1 MTGDAW
7 ITLSVLIVV
16 VVGLMS
22 SRIGI
27 DVVMAGGLAVLMTL
41 GVVDFNQASA
51 GFASPAV
58 LMLGGLFVVAAGLE
72 HTGAIRL
79 VAAKMLGKPRGVR
92 MAQLRMMA
100 PVALFSGFMSNT
112 TVVAIAIPIVRDWAR
127 RLRMSPSALFLP
139 LSFAA
144 MLGGKLT
151 LIGSASNLIIME
163 EFVEY
168 AEHSETMA
176 TSLSPAW
183 MFFGIAA
190 IGLPC
195 SIVGILFI
203 TLTARKLIPDRRPVC
218 DLNDDARRYRTEVV
232 VAADSPVIGRTIEQA
247 DLRSLPGLFLSEIER
262 GGHILPAVSPDE
274 VLQAGDRL
282 AFVGVLESV
291 IDLRRVKGLEL
302 DDQQAQKLPVNVTQ
316 RRLVEAV
323 VSLNSPLV
331 DRSVRESRF
340 RTRYNAVIVAVH
352 RQGRQVEG
360 KIGDIEL
367 RPGDTLLLETHH
379 NFVQSWRSSDEFFLV
394 SEIEGERPIRH
405 NRAAI
410 ALGIL
415 ATMVVLLAV
424 GVVDRV
430 AAIWI
435 CALAMVL
442 TRCVTGTEARRMI
455 NWQVLVVVA
464 SSLGI
469 AAAMETTGLAGYAVD
484 LVNPGAGVGLM
495 WVLFLVFLLGA
506 CISQLITP
514 YAAAVLLFPFTME
527 LAATAEANPIPFV
540 FILTMGVGAA
550 FINPVGYQTNL
561 MVIGPGGYRFFDF
574 ARIGIPLTVLM
585 AAVAAVLAPLVY

>member
-1 MTGDAW
+1 M
-7 ITLSVLIVV
+7 
-16 VVGLMS
+16 
-22 SRIGI
+22 
-27 DVVMAGGLAVLMTL
+27 
-41 GVVDFNQASA
+41 
-51 GFASPAV
+51 
-58 LMLGGLFVVAAGLE
+58 
-72 HTGAIRL
+72 
-79 VAAKMLGKPRGVR
+79 
-92 MAQLRMMA
+92 
-100 PVALFSGFMSNT
+100 
-112 TVVAIAIPIVRDWAR
+112 
-127 RLRMSPSALFLP
+127 
-139 LSFAA
+139 
-144 MLGGKLT
+144 
-151 LIGSASNLIIME
+151 
-163 EFVEY
+163 
-168 AEHSETMA
+168 
-176 TSLSPAW
+176 
-183 MFFGIAA
+183 
-190 IGLPC
+190 
-195 SIVGILFI
+195 
-203 TLTARKLIPDRRPVC
+203 
-218 DLNDDARRYRTEVV
+218 
-232 VAADSPVIGRTIEQA
+232 
-247 DLRSLPGLFLSEIER
+247 
-262 GGHILPAVSPDE
+262 
-274 VLQAGDRL
+274 
-282 AFVGVLESV
+282 
-291 IDLRRVKGLEL
+291 
-302 DDQQAQKLPVNVTQ
+302 
-316 RRLVEAV
+316 
-323 VSLNSPLV
+323 
-331 DRSVRESRF
+331 
-340 RTRYNAVIVAVH
+340 
-352 RQGRQVEG
+352 
-360 KIGDIEL
+360 
-367 RPGDTLLLETHH
+367 
-379 NFVQSWRSSDEFFLV
+379 